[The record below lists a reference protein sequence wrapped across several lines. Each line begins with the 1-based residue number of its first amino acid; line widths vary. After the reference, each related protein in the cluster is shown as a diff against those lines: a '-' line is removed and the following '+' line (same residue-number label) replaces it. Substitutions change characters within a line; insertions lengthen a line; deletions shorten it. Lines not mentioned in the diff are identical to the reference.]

1 MKHSTGKALGILLLC
16 FFVSSSFFGVV
27 SSNASAEGKD
37 WEHGEEEWLIP
48 QRNRLFFSGS
58 DTSDTNLSIITPYP
72 TDPTGNIRVGGS
84 ATPRTIFDS
93 IQSPPLVEDIN
104 AEINISGFIH
114 ATATDLNPVN
124 CAFQSRPTQIFL
136 DVKAGGEVVYS
147 DESESIFV
155 REETMARAHNFT
167 FDRVQINL
175 NLSVGDFIEVTLS
188 VMHDCTAPIDLWWNG
203 IVHDGGIVLEGEL
216 LNPEAR
222 VLYDDLG
229 FAHVDFIALG
239 PWGMDGYRSI
249 ELEVWGPLDSDDG
262 RPMDRESILAIFT
275 DPQDVRTVEESRTA
289 YTYVTPEL
297 GKGHYLLQFCME
309 TNDGYHTTKLG
320 ECHFKG
326 WLHIVDNG
334 VEDDGFDAIYWLAPT
349 AFLSIFLWLGWNIK
363 QSIILPVPLMVLML
377 IMSLLLIPLTS
388 QMPNLGDP
396 DERITNDWPAPQFV
410 LNTAGN
416 NSSAMSLEYLLEDKE
431 ATLIAVSIVGS
442 PNVYSHQSVL
452 EMVQVKL
459 SDRMSVSMLI
469 TGEEVA
475 PFELEVLNE
484 QVDGRWAIMIDEHD
498 GGVAASLPTGMADG
512 LILID
517 GSGHVAW
524 WTEES
529 TTLEDVEVALDDIS
543 EGSGNGPM
551 MIMALLWTAF
561 FPLILIS
568 LPTRDWQRPEE
579 PLPPGANW
587 SGTVLTAGLGFLSF
601 ALPIAI
607 LGMTGLGGEAWY
619 LVQIGIA
626 CYLIYQAIVTMVWG
640 CAPETK
646 LLGNLL
652 YGFSPRI
659 YRLWKPKEEFCLEFQ
674 LGLWVGLI
682 SWITSPML
690 IPQIISTPL
699 TTSGYGIGMGLL
711 MLVGCIINSGIVVL
725 VARMISSMAGRTSVL
740 LGKHGR
746 ADLLRAYGV
755 IMLPLSLWMMMS
767 VFLDAQNIGF
777 FL

>member
-16 FFVSSSFFGVV
+16 FFVGSSFLGVV

-37 WEHGEEEWLIP
+37 WLHGEEEWLIP
-48 QRNRLFFSGS
+48 QKNRLYFYGS
-58 DTSDTNLSIITPYP
+58 DTSDTNLSILNPHP
-72 TDPTGNIRVGGS
+72 TDPVGNMRVGSS
-84 ATPRTIFDS
+84 ATLRTIFDS
-93 IQSPPLVEDIN
+93 IQSPPLIEAID
-104 AEINISGFIH
+104 AEINVSGFIH
-114 ATATDLNPVN
+114 VTASDLPVVT
-124 CAFQSRPTQIFL
+124 CAFQGRASQMFL

-147 DESESIFV
+147 DESESIIV
-155 REETMARAHNFT
+155 RERSMSRAHNFT
-167 FDRVQINL
+167 FERTQIHL
-175 NLSVGDFIEVTLS
+175 NLSVGDVIEVTLS
-188 VMHDCTAPIDLWWNG
+188 IMHDCTVPIDLWWNG
-203 IVHDGGIVLEGEL
+203 IVHDGGIILEGEL

-239 PWGMDGYRSI
+239 PWGMEAYRSI

-262 RPMDRESILAIFT
+262 RPMDRESILEIFT
-275 DPQDVRTVEESRTA
+275 NPQDVRTVEESRTA
-289 YTYVTPEL
+289 YTYVTPKL

-309 TNDGYHTTKLG
+309 TKDGYYTTKVG

-326 WLHIVDNG
+326 WLHIVDDG
-334 VEDDGFDAIYWLAPT
+334 VEEDGFDAIYWLAPT
-349 AFLSIFLWLGWNIK
+349 AFLSVLLWLGWNMK
-363 QSIILPVPLMVLML
+363 QSIILPAPLMVLML
-377 IMSLLLIPLTS
+377 VMSLLLIPLTS
-388 QMPNLGDP
+388 QMPNLGAS
-396 DERITNDWPAPQFV
+396 DERIENDWPASQFV

-416 NSSAMSLEYLLEDKE
+416 NSSAMSLDNLLEDKE

-452 EMVQVKL
+452 EMVQDKL
-459 SDRMSVSMLI
+459 SERMSVAMLI

-498 GGVAASLPTGMADG
+498 GGVAANLPTGMADG

-517 GSGHVAW
+517 GSGHIAW
-524 WTEES
+524 WSEGS
-529 TTLEDVEVALDDIS
+529 TTLEDVEVALDGIS

-551 MIMALLWTAF
+551 MLIALIWTAF

-568 LPTRDWQRPEE
+568 LPTSDWQRPEE

-587 SGTVLTAGLGFLSF
+587 GGTILTAGFGFLVF
-601 ALPIAI
+601 ALPVAI
-607 LGMTGLGGEAWY
+607 LGMTGLSGEAWY
-619 LVQIGIA
+619 LVQLGIA
-626 CYLIYQAIVTMVWG
+626 GYLIYQAIATMIWG
-640 CAPETK
+640 CSPEVK

-659 YRLWKPKEEFCLEFQ
+659 YRLWKPKEEFSLEFQ

-682 SWITSPML
+682 SWMTSPML

-699 TTSGYGIGMGLL
+699 TTSGYGISMGLL
-711 MLVGCIINSGIVVL
+711 MLIGCIITSGTVVL
-725 VARMISSMAGRTSVL
+725 VARMISSMAGRVSVL
-740 LGKHGR
+740 FGKYGR
-746 ADLLRAYGV
+746 ADLLKAYGV
-755 IMLPLSLWMMMS
+755 VMLPLSLWMMMS

-777 FL
+777 F